1 MFWGTLGIAYRA
13 DLIKTP
19 ITSWEQLLKPSPELC
34 GRINM
39 GGDAR
44 DVIGSVL
51 RAVGAS
57 LQKPTLDDYRK
68 VETLLRS
75 QQPCVSS
82 YDFVSVSEDD
92 PLVTGKIVAAMAYN
106 GDALRMREFAPGIR
120 YVMPTEGGII
130 WVDNLVLGAKSRA
143 PRQAEDLINFLLAE
157 NNLLRLATYSRY
169 APASERI
176 TQRMPASLR
185 NHPDIVPSAAR
196 LRNFALDIDT
206 DVQSARQRNRIFAA
220 ISR

>member
-1 MFWGTLGIAYRA
+1 
-13 DLIKTP
+13 
-19 ITSWEQLLKPSPELC
+19 
-34 GRINM
+34 
-39 GGDAR
+39 
-44 DVIGSVL
+44 
-51 RAVGAS
+51 
-57 LQKPTLDDYRK
+57 
-68 VETLLRS
+68 
-75 QQPCVSS
+75 
-82 YDFVSVSEDD
+82 
-92 PLVTGKIVAAMAYN
+92 MAYN